1 MVGLAVG
8 LAVGLV
14 VGDMVGDAVGDVVG
28 DMEGE
33 SEGATVIDEAI
44 ARLHVH
50 CAPFTVMSKLEPLTS
65 AVRLNAS

>member
-28 DMEGE
+28 DMEGK
-33 SEGATVIDEAI
+33 SEGATVTDEAI

-50 CAPFTVMSKLEPLTS
+50 CVPFIVMSKREPLTLAES
-65 AVRLNAS
+65 LDAS